1 MENTSQNSWRYDPKF
16 RALFFQALCFFIVAA
31 GIAVLIY
38 NTQKNL
44 ENQNI
49 ASGFGFLNNEA
60 GFEISESLIEYW
72 ADDTYRKAL
81 WVGILNTLKVALI
94 GNVIAIFL
102 GVFIGIARLSE
113 NWLLSRLSYCYIET
127 ARNIPLL
134 LQLFF
139 WYAIF
144 TEIFP
149 NIKEA
154 WEILPHTYL
163 SQRGLVF
170 PIFATHPAWSR
181 VGWSLVFAFSLSFGL
196 HYLLKRLREKTG
208 RVISSIP
215 IIFAVLLILPFLT
228 WAISGAPTELN
239 IPEMGGF
246 NFSGGMSITPEFVAL
261 LLGLV
266 LYTGAFNAE
275 IVRSGIEAVDKGQ
288 WEASSALGLTRL
300 QALRLV
306 VLPQSLR
313 VIIPPL
319 TSQILNLVKNSSL
332 AVGIG
337 YPDFVAVANTT
348 MNQTGQAIEGVM
360 LIMGVYLCFSLTTSL
375 ILNFYNRRISLEVRS

>member
-1 MENTSQNSWRYDPKF
+1 MENTSQNSWRYDPKI
-16 RALFFQALCFFIVAA
+16 RALFFQALCFIIVAA
-31 GIAVLIY
+31 GISILVF
-38 NTQKNL
+38 NTQRNL

-49 ASGFGFLNNEA
+49 ASGFGFLTNEA

-94 GNVIAIFL
+94 GNFIAIIL

-113 NWLLSRLSYCYIET
+113 NWLLSRLSYWYIET

-149 NIKEA
+149 DIKEA
-154 WEILPHTYL
+154 WEVLPHTFV

-170 PIFATHPAWSR
+170 PVFAKHIAWTR
-181 VGWSLVFAFSLSFGL
+181 VWWSLGVAFVLSFGL
-196 HYLLKRLREKTG
+196 QYFLKRLREKTG
-208 RVISSIP
+208 KVISPIPGIFSI
-215 IIFAVLLILPFLT
+215 ILILPLVT

-300 QALRLV
+300 QTLRLV

-360 LIMGVYLCFSLTTSL
+360 LIMAVYLCFSLTTSL
-375 ILNFYNRRISLEVRS
+375 VLNLYNRKIALEVR